1 MKDNLRLF
9 ALSWL
14 ERKHKTRH
22 YQRENSCIVIY
33 KMCNEK
39 VIKRKIVNL
48 QMKKKMSKA
57 VEENILKIMITRF

>member
-1 MKDNLRLF
+1 MF
-9 ALSWL
+9 F
-14 ERKHKTRH
+14 
-22 YQRENSCIVIY
+22 Y